1 MSDELRIGEKDRA
14 IILVLKPRYGAT
26 VSPAM
31 TQVIGAEGPFS
42 EKAKEAVATLY
53 DWLQGAKEKRS

>member
-1 MSDELRIGEKDRA
+1 VSDELRIGTKDRA
-14 IILVLKPRYGAT
+14 IILVLKPKYGAT

-31 TQVIGAEGPFS
+31 TQVIGAAGPFS

-53 DWLQGAKEKRS
+53 DWLLHAKANPS